1 MKIARKLT
9 TQDWKDLKEELKPTE
24 DKLWSLAAHFFE
36 ERIKTRY
43 LTPIHAIQNLNLNEG
58 EGFAMVNLQCSL
70 IETFE
75 CFINGW
81 IFYLEGRNL
90 VWKDKEGK
98 VASYK
103 NNSVKSKQIFISFFS
118 RFNNEFKI
126 DGEDFYSN
134 VRCALLHETQTKG
147 NWVIRVTEKDTK
159 KCDKEDIDK
168 YIIYRNNFQDQL
180 KELLDEYQDCLI
192 KNEDFR
198 EIKAKDLRENFI
210 AKMDHICNQS

>member
-1 MKIARKLT
+1 
-9 TQDWKDLKEELKPTE
+9 
-24 DKLWSLAAHFFE
+24 
-36 ERIKTRY
+36 
-43 LTPIHAIQNLNLNEG
+43 
-58 EGFAMVNLQCSL
+58 MVNLQCSF

-81 IFYLEGRNL
+81 VYRYPKWFIRKIEDNVTAKYIEPK
-90 VWKDKEGK
+90 KDVNGF
-98 VASYK
+98 
-103 NNSVKSKQIFISFFS
+103 QIFSCFFK
-118 RFNNEFKI
+118 RFKEFKI
-126 DGEDFYSN
+126 NNGGDFYKN